1 MSCEALKRH
10 LSVHLHT
17 SLWGC
22 SNLILQDLVKPGLS
36 SDVVTCL
43 NVTEYGSRFCMN
55 LNVVQLVCVAVS
67 S

>member
-1 MSCEALKRH
+1 MSCESLKRH

-22 SNLILQDLVKPGLS
+22 SKLILQNLVKPGLS
-36 SDVVTCL
+36 SDVMTCL
-43 NVTEYGSRFCMN
+43 NITEYGSSFCMN
-55 LNVVQLVCVAVS
+55 LNVVVCVAVS